1 MGLGVL
7 ERDRSKKAGVGTG
20 DGERGISLEMKPS
33 TLLQVE
39 DLRTYFT
46 YEEGLVRA
54 VDGVSFEVGR
64 QKVLGLVGESGC
76 GKSVTALSIMQ
87 LIPAHNGRIH
97 SGKILYNRK
106 GGIIDIARLSPKDP
120 AMRSI
125 RGNEIAMIFQE
136 PMTSLNPVYSG
147 VSDRR
152 GDPASPKRHQEAG
165 LGYGHRHAG
174 QGGDPKPGS
183 EGQGTTPVERRNAP
197 ACDDRDGAVNRS
209 LLIADEPTTALRR
222 DHPGP
227 DPRSHGQAR
236 KSSSKWLSS

>member
-136 PMTSLNPVYSG
+136 PLTSLNPVYTVGFQIVEAILLHQSVTKRQAWDMAIDMLDEVG
-147 VSDRR
+147 IPS
-152 GDPASPKRHQEAG
+152 PAQRVKDIHTS
-165 LGYGHRHAG
+165 
-174 QGGDPKPGS
+174 
-183 EGQGTTPVERRNAP
+183 
-197 ACDDRDGAVNRS
+197 
-209 LLIADEPTTALRR
+209 
-222 DHPGP
+222 
-227 DPRSHGQAR
+227 
-236 KSSSKWLSS
+236 